1 MYKILILAY
10 LVGSDPVITQQ
21 NFEMQGWFKTMDEC
35 QTELLTQHPDQTYR
49 VMREFVED
57 NNFKWDWL
65 VAGCTNEETGEKY
78 TQKGPINTA
87 NRSATV
93 DRVENVF
100 FNVIIFLFWVDII
113 LFFILAIG
121 TILHYIG

>member
-21 NFEMQGWFKTMDEC
+21 NFEKQGWFKTMDESL
-35 QTELLTQHPDQTYR
+35 TELLSQHPDQSFK

-78 TQKGPINTA
+78 M
-87 NRSATV
+87 
-93 DRVENVF
+93 
-100 FNVIIFLFWVDII
+100 IFPEYPNGKPSELEGLEFELKDILI
-113 LFFILAIG
+113 
-121 TILHYIG
+121 

>member
-1 MYKILILAY
+1 M
-10 LVGSDPVITQQ
+10 GFPITRKRSLE
-21 NFEMQGWFKTMDEC
+21 NV
-35 QTELLTQHPDQTYR
+35 PD
-49 VMREFVED
+49 V
-57 NNFKWDWL
+57 
-65 VAGCTNEETGEKY
+65 
-78 TQKGPINTA
+78 TQKDPINTA

-93 DRVENVF
+93 NKVENVF